1 MSDSMN
7 FSNVKYFFLPTIL
20 LVSSLPL
27 GLLANGSFALLAI
40 LLSGLSA
47 FQTIRLLKR
56 NGVRETEKVEL
67 DSFSC
72 RNQIFSSV
80 DQLSAGI
87 AHEINNPLGIISQEI
102 EWLRHILKKQ
112 EISSSVDRK
121 DLDDCEDSLMEISR
135 QVDRCNEIVQKL
147 LSLARQ
153 VEPVIQEV
161 EANDVVLSVL
171 EIVNRE
177 ARDFNINIVAQLDES
192 LPPISTDPP
201 LLRQAVLN
209 LLVNARQA
217 IERDGEICVSTRR
230 TDSEFVE
237 IEIRDNGCGISPEN
251 LNRVFTPFFSTKPEG
266 RGSGLGLAICR
277 GIIERLGGEIKVES
291 EFGKFT
297 AFTVKLPV
305 GKKTE
310 RSLFV

>member
-7 FSNVKYFFLPTIL
+7 FSNAKYFVLPTL
-20 LVSSLPL
+20 LFAGSLPL
-27 GLLANGSFALLAI
+27 GLYSSGYFALLAI

-47 FQTIRLLKR
+47 FQTLRLLKR
-56 NGVRETEKVEL
+56 SRLRETEKVEH

-121 DLDDCEDSLMEISR
+121 DLDDFEDSFREISR

-277 GIIERLGGEIKVES
+277 GIIERLGGEITVES

-297 AFTVKLPV
+297 AFTIKLPV
-305 GKKTE
+305 GKKKE